1 MTVYRIT
8 ISSWTSSFRYP
19 NIISGYQP
27 TLLVPPI
34 STVLGLL
41 NACSGRYLEYKGF
54 SLGYYFYYAAKSTDL
69 ETIYQVEIN
78 DKGIPKNQVKS
89 NIINRE
95 FLYDCKLVIYLTDIK
110 YVEYFRKPVF
120 SILLGRSNDLASVD
134 KIEKIDLKEIT
145 CANKIRGQVVPFVGN
160 YLPGTLQALPTYYTN
175 TIPRNNIGTEAYSV
189 ISYDASDFST
199 NLTAYRDNIDG
210 REVDIYFHKLN
221 FEDGD

>member
-1 MTVYRIT
+1 MIVYRIT

-19 NIISGYQP
+19 NIISGCQP

-41 NACSGRYLEYKGF
+41 NACSGRYLEYKRF
-54 SLGYYFYYAAKSTDL
+54 SFGYYFYYAAKSTDL
-69 ETIYQVEIN
+69 ETIYQIEIN

-95 FLYDCKLVIYLTDIK
+95 FLYDCKLVIYLTDIQ
-110 YVEYFRKPVF
+110 YVEYLRKPVF
-120 SILLGRSNDLASVD
+120 PILLGRSNDLASVD
-134 KIEKIDLKEIT
+134 MIEEIELKEVT

-210 REVDIYFHKLN
+210 RDVDIYFHKLN

>member
-1 MTVYRIT
+1 M
-8 ISSWTSSFRYP
+8 
-19 NIISGYQP
+19 
-27 TLLVPPI
+27 
-34 STVLGLL
+34 
-41 NACSGRYLEYKGF
+41 
-54 SLGYYFYYAAKSTDL
+54 
-69 ETIYQVEIN
+69 
-78 DKGIPKNQVKS
+78 
-89 NIINRE
+89 
-95 FLYDCKLVIYLTDIK
+95 YDCKLVIYLTDIQ
-110 YVEYFRKPVF
+110 YVEYLRKPVF
-120 SILLGRSNDLASVD
+120 PILLGRSNDLASVD
-134 KIEKIDLKEIT
+134 MIEEIELKEII